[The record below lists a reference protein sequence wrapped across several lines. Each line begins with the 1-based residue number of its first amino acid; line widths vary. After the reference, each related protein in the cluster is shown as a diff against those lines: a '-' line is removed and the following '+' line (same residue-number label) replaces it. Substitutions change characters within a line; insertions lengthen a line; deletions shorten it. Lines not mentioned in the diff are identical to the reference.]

1 MGRYRKSVEESSFEY
16 QFYKALGF
24 PPACSDGGMSLVI
37 RITLGDVDLLDG
49 FYMSLPADAE
59 SLSIEDAIRRYIL
72 CEKDED
78 RIRVKHKLSVD
89 PNPDLL
95 DIYDELLFLHEQA
108 ETGEVTLSYHI
119 NNGDS
124 DIQPTD
130 PVSLHQR
137 VCATDARLSP
147 SGASA
152 SCLHHYKLL
161 DLVLEVHDNCDPFSG
176 MTGEQK
182 DAVLKDFRC
191 IFILYLMDRFG
202 YQPGLQDTRLKTQD
216 LRPKTQDSPESRV
229 LSLESRV
236 LDLSPPKYLS
246 NLLEYMTS
254 GDVQLANCIEGEYFI
269 TPRGYELLNS
279 IIDEAEFYIDNYDIF
294 GDVYVKG
301 ASEVRFNTGYGGN
314 LIVPV
319 FIREG
324 IDPYRALFIAA
335 LYLGNLDHLAS
346 ELTILFSEE
355 PFRELFSLIAYY
367 PKGKIG
373 PELLDR
379 IILEGRLNVER
390 QRLREARLGHIQS
403 IERRISVIGDQ

>member
-1 MGRYRKSVEESSFEY
+1 MGRYRKTIEEDSFEY
-16 QFYKALGF
+16 QFYRALGF
-24 PPACSDGGMSLVI
+24 PPTCSDGGVSLVI
-37 RITLGDVDLLDG
+37 RITLGDMDLLDG
-49 FYMSLPADAE
+49 FYMSMPADAD

-72 CEKDED
+72 CESEED
-78 RIRVKHKLSVD
+78 RIKVKHTLSAD

-95 DIYDELLFLHEQA
+95 DIYDDLLFLHEQA
-108 ETGEVTLSYHI
+108 ETGEVILSYHI
-119 NNGDS
+119 NNGGS

-137 VCATDARLSP
+137 VCATDARPSA
-147 SGASA
+147 SGAPA
-152 SCLHHYKLL
+152 SCLHNYKLL
-161 DLVLEVHDNCDPFSG
+161 DLVLEIHDNRDPFSG
-176 MTGEQK
+176 MTVEQK
-182 DAVLKDFRC
+182 DAAIKDFRC

-202 YQPGLQDTRLKTQD
+202 YQPGLQDA
-216 LRPKTQDSPESRV
+216 RPKTQDSPESGV

-236 LDLSPPKYLS
+236 LDPSPPKCLS
-246 NLLEYMTS
+246 NLLKYMTS
-254 GDVQLANCIEGEYFI
+254 GDVQLATCIEGEYFI
-269 TPRGYELLNS
+269 TPRGYELLSN

-301 ASEVRFNTGYGGN
+301 ASEVRFNTGYGRN

-319 FIREG
+319 FIREE

-346 ELTILFSEE
+346 EPTILSSEE
-355 PFRELFSLIAYY
+355 PFRELFSLIAYC
-367 PKGKIG
+367 PEGEIG

-379 IILEGRLNVER
+379 IILEGRLRIE
-390 QRLREARLGHIQS
+390 QQKLREARLGHIQS